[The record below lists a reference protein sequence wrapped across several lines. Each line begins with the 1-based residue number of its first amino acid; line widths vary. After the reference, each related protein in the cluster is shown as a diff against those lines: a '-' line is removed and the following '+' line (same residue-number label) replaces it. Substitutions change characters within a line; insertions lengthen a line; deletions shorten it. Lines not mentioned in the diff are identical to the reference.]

1 MENQKLSQEELQQ
14 LKDYQQKTNQIVINL
29 GQLEIQKSA
38 LLKTLDQL
46 QQERIE
52 LGKVLQ
58 ENYGDGNINLES
70 GEITPLEE
78 VS

>member
-29 GQLEIQKSA
+29 GQLEIQKSS

>member
-14 LKDYQQKTNQIVINL
+14 LKDYQQKTNQIVVNL
-29 GQLEIQKSA
+29 GQLEIQKSS